1 MPSLLGSLHD
11 RAFAAVIFDMDGTLI
26 DSIPVVIRSW
36 LQWAQEHEVEP
47 GRLAGFHGVPA
58 AAVVATLLPHERHA
72 TALHRINELEL
83 ADTEGIT
90 VLAGAAEALAALGP
104 DRCAIATSCSA
115 PLAAVRIG
123 ATGLRVPHVVVT
135 ADDVERGKPHP
146 DPFLLAAERLGVD
159 PAGCLVFEDAPAG
172 VQAARAAGMQVV
184 WIPNDY
190 SRDLTLPVEPSW
202 MAGSL
207 VEARERL
214 EILRQSMATTPV

>member
-36 LQWAQEHEVEP
+36 LLWAQEHEVEP
-47 GRLAGFHGVPA
+47 DRLEGFHGVPA
-58 AAVVATLLPHERHA
+58 AAVVATLLPRERHA
-72 TALHRINELEL
+72 TALRRINELEL

-123 ATGLRVPHVVVT
+123 ATGLQVPRVVVT
-135 ADDVERGKPHP
+135 AR
-146 DPFLLAAERLGVD
+146 R
-159 PAGCLVFEDAPAG
+159 
-172 VQAARAAGMQVV
+172 R
-184 WIPNDY
+184 
-190 SRDLTLPVEPSW
+190 R
-202 MAGSL
+202 
-207 VEARERL
+207 R
-214 EILRQSMATTPV
+214 